1 MAKKKPAT
9 QATVDNIAGDTSN
22 PAENKRRQAEI
33 DKQPFCTVVLTDT
46 MAEPPEVE
54 GEGCD
59 AMVMYNGEKV
69 TVDWYVSNVDESILV
84 QHNICIGRASQKFRK
99 YFAKNVEFVH
109 ALRDSLP
116 VRGRGCKIAIVQD
129 GVTKAYTWS
138 EFCLEFYGVSADWV
152 RKLIKMYGEMQAC
165 PNPVPVEAE
174 PEDEPDEGEDV
185 IEPSPEAIQQQL
197 EEKKDRAERQ
207 TDNLLQELANLIGL
221 IERHKDAVPQ
231 ELLTAAA
238 KAKERTLP
246 PIPILPLPDTDDL
259 LKEIDAVLP
268 KPAGEVPP
276 PPDNQADIGEFP
288 APTPR
293 RSKKS
298 KSAAAADESNE
309 PPSTTASVKMMITK
323 ADEAELGKLGYTPK
337 DIGKMKPEEIGDIIN
352 KQTKKSKST
361 AAGE

>member
-1 MAKKKPAT
+1 MAKKKLAT

-22 PAENKRRQAEI
+22 PADNKRRQAEI

-59 AMVMYNGEKV
+59 ATVMYNGEKV

-99 YFAKNVEFVH
+99 YFVKNVEFVH

-116 VRGRGCKIAIVQD
+116 VRGRGCKMAIVQD
-129 GVTKAYTWS
+129 GVTKMYTWS

-165 PNPVPVEAE
+165 PNPTPAE
-174 PEDEPDEGEDV
+174 PGETE
-185 IEPSPEAIQQQL
+185 IENEEEIHDPSPEAIQQKL
-197 EEKKDRAERQ
+197 EEKAERSERQ
-207 TDNLLQELANLIGL
+207 TDNLLQELSNLIGL
-221 IERHKDAVPQ
+221 IERHKDAVPE
-231 ELLTAAA
+231 ELLNAATAA
-238 KAKERTLP
+238 KQRTLP
-246 PIPILPLPDTDDL
+246 PIPMIPLADTDDL

-268 KPAGEVPP
+268 KSTETPA
-276 PPDNQADIGEFP
+276 DNQADMEQFP

-298 KSAAAADESNE
+298 KS
-309 PPSTTASVKMMITK
+309 
-323 ADEAELGKLGYTPK
+323 
-337 DIGKMKPEEIGDIIN
+337 
-352 KQTKKSKST
+352 T